1 MIAASH
7 RQKGF
12 VAALIHRLAGLV
24 LAIFLPVHF
33 LALGTALKGASALDA
48 FFAVTHHPLVKA
60 SEAVLVIALAT
71 HLALGLRV
79 LAIEFFD
86 FREGSLAP
94 LTACAAVAAAT
105 GLLFLLNAG

>member
-12 VAALIHRLAGLV
+12 VAALVHRLAGLA
-24 LAIFLPVHF
+24 LAVFLPVHF
-33 LALGTALKGASALDA
+33 LALGMALKGADALEGFLA
-48 FFAVTHHPLVKA
+48 ATYHPLVKA
-60 SEAVLVIALAT
+60 SEAILVIALAT
-71 HLALGLRV
+71 HMALGLRV

-86 FREGSLAP
+86 FRERSLAP
-94 LTACAAVAAAT
+94 LTACAVAAATT